1 MEKEGSELKE
11 NPLAAVAAPAEAIT
25 AGVVAANTPKEKK
38 SAAGADEAS
47 YFSSSAPLSP
57 ETDPVT
63 PLMAE
68 KEDDL
73 RGNMP
78 TPLDLVGAN
87 NTASK
92 YKPPSLV
99 FFAVG
104 IFGDWQGWR

>member
-25 AGVVAANTPKEKK
+25 AGVVAANTPKEK